1 MIRNYLAAA
10 AATALVAAPVAAA
23 PTNPAASLS
32 VSKSVRAGAVT
43 GKKDKLAGS
52 GILIAVLAAAAVG
65 AGIYVAVD
73 SNDDDADS
81 N

>member
-1 MIRNYLAAA
+1 MVRKYLAAV
-10 AATALVAAPVAAA
+10 AATALAAAPVAAA
-23 PTNPAASLS
+23 PAAKLS
-32 VSKSVRAGAVT
+32 SAKSVRADSASDHKSKVANG
-43 GKKDKLAGS
+43 

-73 SNDDDADS
+73 KNDDDADS